1 MAQSELVITFNWENK
16 DSFKMKANLNNAGV
30 KTILEMEENG
40 FLAKLWDGGKNII
53 MTYLEIEV
61 DKIGNDMKA

>member
-1 MAQSELVITFNWENK
+1 
-16 DSFKMKANLNNAGV
+16 MKANLNNAGV

-40 FLAKLWDGGKNII
+40 FLAKLWEGGKSII

>member
-16 DSFKMKANLNNAGV
+16 DSIIMKANLNDAGT

-40 FLAKLWDGGKNII
+40 CLSKLWDGVKHTI

-61 DKIGNDMKA
+61 DKMGNDMKA